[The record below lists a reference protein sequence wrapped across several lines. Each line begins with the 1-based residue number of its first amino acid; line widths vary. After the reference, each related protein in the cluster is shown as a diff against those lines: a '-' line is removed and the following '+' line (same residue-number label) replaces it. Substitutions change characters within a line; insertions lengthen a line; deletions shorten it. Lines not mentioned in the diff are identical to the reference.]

1 MSNEQDDESIKK
13 IPVRDLKIEPESED
27 LLDSPAMKPYLNLMM
42 AMMQGKDTGPA
53 IEELTALALEKRYT
67 WRVASALKWA
77 FGDLETMNVEADR
90 RTLSREDQQ
99 RVRDLLQHRPL
110 QFCLFL
116 SALVGE
122 KQMEALMI
130 SAIRHARQV
139 AAQSDK

>member
-1 MSNEQDDESIKK
+1 MMLGWLQKNEPLLAGYQSTKIIRSTKKNVRYHRVVLEGVGMSDEQEDPSIKK

-53 IEELTALALEKRYT
+53 IEELTALPLERRYT

-90 RTLSREDQQ
+90 
-99 RVRDLLQHRPL
+99 
-110 QFCLFL
+110 
-116 SALVGE
+116 
-122 KQMEALMI
+122 
-130 SAIRHARQV
+130 
-139 AAQSDK
+139 